1 MIAQLIVGGH
11 GTMMQLGL
19 RMSSLTLIIAG
30 AFGILVL
37 VIPGVSEPDQIGDR
51 EYAVASLACVSF
63 AAFTL
68 LFLYTTI
75 FDRWESRFDTMP
87 WSDSMLSVDG
97 ESGRRP
103 SAVSVKGVPCPFTG
117 AGNVLRTRARLHH

>member
-117 AGNVLRTRARLHH
+117 AGNVLRTRAHLHH